1 MDESSDSATIFFE
14 EAMAEHL
21 DVAARTRNLA
31 RLVATAAE
39 EICAAL
45 KRGNKALFCGNGG
58 SAADSQHLAAEL
70 VVRFGTTRIALPA
83 LALTT
88 DTSALTATVN
98 DLGVEHMFARQ
109 VAALGAKGDVLIG
122 LTTSGNSPNVI
133 AALQEARRRGLRA
146 ICLTGRDGGRA
157 KDAADISII
166 VPSNSVARIQ
176 EMHIVI
182 GHAICA
188 AVDAAFAS

>member
-1 MDESSDSATIFFE
+1 MNTANNSAAIFE
-14 EAMAEHL
+14 EAMAEHV
-21 DVAARTRNLA
+21 DVATRMRNLA
-31 RLVATAAE
+31 PLVATAAD
-39 EICAAL
+39 EICAAF

-70 VVRFGTTRIALPA
+70 IVRFAKTRIALPA
-83 LALTT
+83 IALTT
-88 DTSALTATVN
+88 DTSALTAAAN

-109 VAALGAKGDVLIG
+109 VAALGAKGDILVG
-122 LTTSGNSPNVI
+122 LTTSGNSSNVL
-133 AALQEARRRGLRA
+133 AAFQEAKRRGLRVV
-146 ICLTGRDGGRA
+146 CLTGGDGGLA
-157 KDAADISII
+157 KNEADICII
-166 VPSNSVARIQ
+166 VPSQTVARIQ

>member
-14 EAMAEHL
+14 ETMAEHL

>member
-1 MDESSDSATIFFE
+1 MNKSSESAASFFE
-14 EAMAEHL
+14 DAMAEHL
-21 DVAARTRNLA
+21 EVAMRTRDLGP
-31 RLVATAAE
+31 LVATVGE
-39 EICAAL
+39 EICAAF

-83 LALTT
+83 IALTT

-98 DLGVEHMFARQ
+98 DLGAEHMFARQ

-122 LTTSGNSPNVI
+122 LTTSGNSPSVLS
-133 AALQEARRRGLRA
+133 AFQEARRRGLRV
-146 ICLTGRDGGRA
+146 ICLTGGDGGRA
-157 KDAADISII
+157 KNEADICVI
-166 VPSNSVARIQ
+166 VPSQTVARIQ

-188 AVDAAFAS
+188 AVDAAFVS

>member
-1 MDESSDSATIFFE
+1 MNKSSKSAAIFFE

-21 DVAARTRNLA
+21 DVATRMRNLA
-31 RLVATAAE
+31 PLVAMAAE
-39 EICAAL
+39 EICATL
-45 KRGNKALFCGNGG
+45 KRGAKALFCGNGG

-83 LALTT
+83 IALTT
-88 DTSALTATVN
+88 DTSALTAIVN
-98 DLGVEHMFARQ
+98 DLGAEHMFARQ

-122 LTTSGNSPNVI
+122 LTTSGNSPNVLV
-133 AALQEARRRGLRA
+133 AFQEARRRGLRV
-146 ICLTGRDGGRA
+146 ICLTGGDGGHA
-157 KDAADISII
+157 KDEADICVI
-166 VPSNSVARIQ
+166 VPSQSVARIQ

-188 AVDAAFAS
+188 AVDAAFAQ